1 MKIVLSVLKPFLV
14 YMLLALGTYL
24 MLRLTIDYS
33 SFRTDIH
40 FLRVKQD
47 YLDNKVWLTA
57 FYVHV
62 FSSILALMAG
72 FTQFSKYILKKHR
85 PLHRVVGRVY
95 AVVILLINF
104 PAGMIMAVYANG
116 EWPSKLAFVILDI
129 LWFWFTLRAVQ
140 AARGGRIDEH
150 RRFMIRSFALTF
162 SAITLRA
169 WKLVLVP
176 AFHPD
181 PLTLYMIQAWIGFVP
196 NLLFAEWIIR
206 RKRSSPPLEVH
217 NDQNKYANNNDQRSD
232 KSKDGPEPAV

>member
-1 MKIVLSVLKPFLV
+1 MKLVITVLKPFFV
-14 YMLLALGTYL
+14 YMVLALGTYL

-40 FLRVKQD
+40 FLNVKQE
-47 YLDNKVWLTA
+47 YLDNKAWLTS

-72 FTQFSKYILKKHR
+72 FTQFSKYILKKYR
-85 PLHRVVGRVY
+85 PLHRAVGRVY

-104 PAGMIMAVYANG
+104 PAGMVMAVYANG
-116 EWPSKLAFVILDI
+116 ELPSKIAFVILDL

-140 AARGGRIDEH
+140 AARRGKIDEH
-150 RRFMIRSFALTF
+150 RNFMIRSYALTC

-181 PLTLYMIQAWIGFVP
+181 PLILYMIQAWIGFVP
-196 NLLFAEWIIR
+196 NLLFAEWLIR
-206 RKRSSPPLEVH
+206 RKRSSPPFKITD
-217 NDQNKYANNNDQRSD
+217 DQNEPSQNDGHSSD
-232 KSKDGPEPAV
+232 KSENGPQPAG